1 MTIRMTYDQEAEM
14 GYLYLFPETFTPAI
28 EETDELEENEFL
40 NVDVDQEGR
49 IVGIE
54 FFNEEANV
62 IRAVH
67 SQAFLYAEHT
77 DRFSLRLQNTI
88 PKSSCHLQGVTFY
101 FPETDHT
108 GFIGLDILDL
118 ERYLVD
124 VLRTLAQP
132 AYK

>member
-1 MTIRMTYDQEAEM
+1 MTIRMTYDQKAKM

-67 SQAFLYAEHT
+67 SQAFL
-77 DRFSLRLQNTI
+77 LRRTYRSFLAPI
-88 PKSSCHLQGVTFY
+88 AKHDSEKFVSPPRSY
-101 FPETDHT
+101 
-108 GFIGLDILDL
+108 
-118 ERYLVD
+118 
-124 VLRTLAQP
+124 VLLC
-132 AYK
+132 

>member
-1 MTIRMTYDQEAEM
+1 MTIRMTYDQEAKM

-49 IVGIE
+49 IIGIE
-54 FFNEEANV
+54 FFDKEVDV
-62 IRAVH
+62 IRDVH
-67 SQAFLYAEHT
+67 TDTFLYEKRA
-77 DRFSLRLQNTI
+77 DRFSLRLRNTI
-88 PKSSCHLQGVTFY
+88 PKSTCHLQGVTFY
-101 FPETDHT
+101 FAEPDHT

-118 ERYLVD
+118 ERYPVD
-124 VLRTLAQP
+124 VLRTLAQS

>member
-1 MTIRMTYDQEAEM
+1 MTYDQEAEM
-14 GYLYLFPETFTPAI
+14 GYPYLFPETFTPVI
-28 EETDELEENEFL
+28 EDTDELEENAFL
-40 NVDVDQEGR
+40 SVDVDQEGR

-101 FPETDHT
+101 FAETDHT

-118 ERYLVD
+118 ERYPVD

>member
-14 GYLYLFPETFTPAI
+14 GYLYLFPETFTPAV
-28 EETDELEENEFL
+28 EETDELEENECL
-40 NVDVDQEGR
+40 NVDVDQEER

-101 FPETDHT
+101 FAETDHT